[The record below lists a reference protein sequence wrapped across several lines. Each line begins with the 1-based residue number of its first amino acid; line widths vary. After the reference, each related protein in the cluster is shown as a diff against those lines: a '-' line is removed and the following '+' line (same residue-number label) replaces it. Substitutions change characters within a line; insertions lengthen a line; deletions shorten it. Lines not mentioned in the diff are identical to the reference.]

1 MVMEGIKSGFV
12 ELVRFMGV
20 HQKPKKGEFRK

>member
-1 MVMEGIKSGFV
+1 MQGIESGFV

-20 HQKPKKGEFRK
+20 HQKPKKGGFRK